1 MFVAISFNRVL
12 SHLKHR
18 SPASY
23 IALEYPET
31 QTLIIEFYMEI
42 AEAFATHPGTDQPT
56 PRLCKSMNRH
66 RWGLSF
72 GSYAVIVWGENASQW
87 FVLRRGLV
95 VVGVPGI
102 QGRDLA
108 IWIQGWCLNVTR
120 RHVGIRFWAEPERRY
135 W

>member
-1 MFVAISFNRVL
+1 MFVVISFNGVL

-23 IALEYPET
+23 IAVEYPET

-66 RWGLSF
+66 RNSRERF
-72 GSYAVIVWGENASQW
+72 G
-87 FVLRRGLV
+87 
-95 VVGVPGI
+95 
-102 QGRDLA
+102 DLNP
-108 IWIQGWCLNVTR
+108 GWCLINVTR
-120 RHVGIRFWAEPERRY
+120 RHGGIRF
-135 W
+135 